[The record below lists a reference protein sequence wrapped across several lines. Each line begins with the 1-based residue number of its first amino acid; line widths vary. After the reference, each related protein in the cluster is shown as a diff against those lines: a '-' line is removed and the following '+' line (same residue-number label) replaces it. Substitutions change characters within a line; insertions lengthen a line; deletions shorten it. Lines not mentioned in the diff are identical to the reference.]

1 LPENGETEFTAGQ
14 TITESSNTQNQ
25 YEVITEESNLL
36 QDEDENKE
44 NQEMPTI
51 PEGNS
56 EGNSSSSI
64 NPWILQTKKRRTL
77 SSPTSPN
84 VTPPKQPTANNI
96 DEELFQFDEE
106 WTGDSRNNTVQK
118 YYATSDEEDDD
129 DEFDDDTV
137 ASILI
142 VTQKKRDKSHVPF
155 ERKAMNG

>member
-1 LPENGETEFTAGQ
+1 
-14 TITESSNTQNQ
+14 
-25 YEVITEESNLL
+25 
-36 QDEDENKE
+36 
-44 NQEMPTI
+44 
-51 PEGNS
+51 
-56 EGNSSSSI
+56 

-77 SSPTSPN
+77 SSPTSPH
-84 VTPPKQPTANNI
+84 VTPKSPRDIPKQTNTTTI
-96 DEELFQFDEE
+96 DDELFQFDEE

-118 YYATSDEEDDD
+118 YYATSDEDDDDD